1 MVREADQGCK
11 SNARYSRFDTRP
23 LLRLLDSVAFNNERL
38 KALNSMITHDV
49 SSLPPT
55 GFSGDTSN
63 QDLERFMV
71 ERNISTEAQ
80 KAAAGLDGVRG
91 YKAMIPPIER
101 RFERSNI
108 DLISAMSV
116 RQYRICIEHEFTMV

>member
-11 SNARYSRFDTRP
+11 SNARYARFDARP
-23 LLRLLDSVAFNNERL
+23 LLRLLNCVAFNNKRL
-38 KALNSMITHDV
+38 KSLNSMITHDV

-63 QDLERFMV
+63 QDLEGFMV

-80 KAAAGLDGVRG
+80 KAAVGRDDVAIYR
-91 YKAMIPPIER
+91 AMIPPIER

-108 DLISAMSV
+108 DLISALSV
-116 RQYRICIEHEFTMV
+116 RQYRICTE